1 MPAPADPKRAAKA
14 PAKTAASSAEAPV
27 AVVAAVV
34 TAKVSAAPSPIEE
47 DEEDLDT
54 EDEEESSDD
63 EDEDDESFVT
73 NSSEEED
80 SLARGAKHDLK
91 LSQINDSNPLFTA
104 GASEFDSEYARQSAA
119 LEAARDSNRITGGQ
133 YLFQQKLLD
142 LEFREIHHLREL
154 QGGARK

>member
-1 MPAPADPKRAAKA
+1 MED
-14 PAKTAASSAEAPV
+14 ED
-27 AVVAAVV
+27 
-34 TAKVSAAPSPIEE
+34 EE
-47 DEEDLDT
+47 EEDLDT

-80 SLARGAKHDLK
+80 PLAKGAKKDLK

-119 LEAARDSNRITGGQ
+119 LEAARESNRITGGQ